1 MSRSF
6 AKYPAK
12 PAFGQIRE
20 PLEAGEYIQNKKT
33 KYSFCAPNI
42 CHPNKNVYSQSNLMT
57 LKRANNMAFYS
68 CQNVFEHDQLYSGLY
83 TQMDLSGNVLVIANL
98 VTKSYPVPMSATEDM
113 PPLAS
118 YYVDLS
124 GNLFGNT
131 VCGINRYEDYIVYNP
146 PYKNNNPGHIDHL

>member
-1 MSRSF
+1 MSRPF

-33 KYSFCAPNI
+33 KYSFCSPNI
-42 CHPNKNVYSQSNLMT
+42 CYSNI
-57 LKRANNMAFYS
+57 N
-68 CQNVFEHDQLYSGLY
+68 FEHDQLYSGLY
-83 TQMDLSGNVLVIANL
+83 TKMDLSGNVLVIANL
-98 VTKSYPVPMSATEDM
+98 LTKSYPVPMSASADV

-131 VCGINRYEDYIVYNP
+131 VCGINRYENYIVYDP